1 MCGRRSRPPVEV
13 TIEVTAT
20 LPTSPTSSHWDT
32 VFTVRG
38 DGEVRVAHTL
48 RPGAGLPDLPMVGA
62 LLTVP
67 EGLDT
72 FEWYGRGPQEN
83 YRDRRT
89 AAFVGRYR
97 TTVDAQ
103 FGPYVRPQQT
113 GNVTDVR
120 TASLTGRDGT
130 GLRVRAEPGED
141 APLLELSALHHTP
154 ADLDGPRHPYEVKRR
169 GETHLGV
176 NHRQMGV
183 GGNDSWGAPPL
194 EEYLLHADRTYR
206 YAYRLSPA

>member
-1 MCGRRSRPPVEV
+1 MRGAWGPKRAQVGCAGR
-13 TIEVTAT
+13 
-20 LPTSPTSSHWDT
+20 DT
-32 VFTVRG
+32 C
-38 DGEVRVAHTL
+38 GEVAC
-48 RPGAGLPDLPMVGA
+48 
-62 LLTVP
+62 
-67 EGLDT
+67 EG
-72 FEWYGRGPQEN
+72 
-83 YRDRRT
+83 
-89 AAFVGRYR
+89 
-97 TTVDAQ
+97 
-103 FGPYVRPQQT
+103 RPQQT

-120 TASLTGRDGT
+120 TASLTDRGGT

-141 APLLELSALHHTP
+141 GPLLELSAPHHTP

-206 YAYRLSPA
+206 HAYRLSPA